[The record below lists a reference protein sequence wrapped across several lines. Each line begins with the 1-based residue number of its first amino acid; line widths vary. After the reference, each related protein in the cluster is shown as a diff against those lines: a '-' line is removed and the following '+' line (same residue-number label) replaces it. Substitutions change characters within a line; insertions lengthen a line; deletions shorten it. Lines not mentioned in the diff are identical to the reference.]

1 MQICV
6 GFFVLFLLTTK
17 QDVAP
22 KKNLKIMYEKLNIKN
37 TEKQVHT

>member
-17 QDVAP
+17 QE
-22 KKNLKIMYEKLNIKN
+22 KNLKIMYEKLNVKN